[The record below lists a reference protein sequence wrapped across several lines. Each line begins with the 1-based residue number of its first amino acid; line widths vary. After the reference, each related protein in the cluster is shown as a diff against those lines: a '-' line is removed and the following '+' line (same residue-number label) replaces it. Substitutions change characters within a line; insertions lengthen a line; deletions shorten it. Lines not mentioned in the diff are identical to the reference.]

1 MSNWKIFQAGNPDP
15 HNGIEKLPPPPSW
28 RKYGDDK
35 GTNSQK
41 NNRGAKFQARTEDV
55 ELVNA
60 ALYLRRPL
68 LVTGKPGTGKTSLA
82 YAVAY
87 QLQLGEVLYWPITTR
102 TTLKDGLYSYDAI
115 ARLQDIPQ
123 KVTNDSSNLQDIP
136 QQGINYS
143 NNLNEIGKYI
153 QLGPLGTALLPS
165 EKPRLLL
172 IDEID
177 KSDIDLPNDLLHVFE
192 EGQFEIPELVRIA
205 EKCENVELRTAYKDK
220 TKDNYKV
227 TINQGRVQCN
237 AFPFVILTSNGER
250 DFPPA
255 FLRRC
260 LRLDIQE
267 PTEDELVNIVKA
279 HFFHKK
285 DEAELLKKED
295 ETKLLEK
302 AEELIKQF
310 LEKRDNK
317 QEDLATDQLLNAI
330 YLMTRQYAPEGED
343 KKKLIEQL
351 FKSLNP

>member
-1 MSNWKIFQAGNPDP
+1 MNNDWKIFQAGKEP
-15 HNGIEKLPPPPSW
+15 HDDINNLPPPPSW
-28 RKYGDDK
+28 RKYGDDDK
-35 GTNSQK
+35 TNDNK
-41 NNRGAKFQARTEDV
+41 NKRGATFQARAEDV

-123 KVTNDSSNLQDIP
+123 QGTNDA
-136 QQGINYS
+136 
-143 NNLNEIGKYI
+143 NNLKEIGKYI

-165 EKPRLLL
+165 ERPRALL

-205 EKCENVELRTAYKDK
+205 EKLETVEVRTAYKDK
-220 TKDNYKV
+220 TEHTYKKIKV
-227 TINQGRVQCN
+227 NINQGRIQCN
-237 AFPFVILTSNGER
+237 NFPFIILTSNGER

-260 LRLDIQE
+260 LRLDIKEPNQE
-267 PTEDELVNIVKA
+267 ELENIVKA
-279 HFFHKK
+279 HFLDKLDQK
-285 DEAELLKKED
+285 NETELLA
-295 ETKLLEK
+295 K

-310 LEKRDNK
+310 LEKRDKK
-317 QEDLATDQLLNAI
+317 QDDLATDQLLNAI
-330 YLMTRQYAPEGED
+330 YLMTRKYAPAGEN
-343 KKKLIEQL
+343 KQKLIEQL